1 MADYANESTENFVSE
16 KYFMETTLLKFPR
29 PDNLDPVQEMDD
41 FLVES
46 LKQKKKSKDISVD
59 NTFEKIEDKVT
70 NIMVLFSK
78 L

>member
-16 KYFMETTLLKFPR
+16 KYFMETILLKFPR

-46 LKQKKKSKDISVD
+46 LKQKKKSSVD

>member
-16 KYFMETTLLKFPR
+16 KYFMETILLKFPR
-29 PDNLDPVQEMDD
+29 PDNLDPVKEMDD
-41 FLVES
+41 FLVEW
-46 LKQKKKSKDISVD
+46 LKQKKKSSVD

>member
-16 KYFMETTLLKFPR
+16 KYLMETILLKFPR
-29 PDNLDPVQEMDD
+29 PDNLDPVKEMDD

>member
-16 KYFMETTLLKFPR
+16 KYFMETILLKFPR
-29 PDNLDPVQEMDD
+29 PDNLDPVKEMDD

-46 LKQKKKSKDISVD
+46 LKQKKKSSVD

>member
-1 MADYANESTENFVSE
+1 MADYAYESTENFVSE
-16 KYFMETTLLKFPR
+16 KYFMETILLKFPR
-29 PDNLDPVQEMDD
+29 PDNLDPVKEMDD
-41 FLVES
+41 FLVEW
-46 LKQKKKSKDISVD
+46 LKQKKKSSVD

>member
-16 KYFMETTLLKFPR
+16 KYFMERILLKFPK
-29 PDNLDPVQEMDD
+29 PDNLDPVKEMDD

>member
-1 MADYANESTENFVSE
+1 
-16 KYFMETTLLKFPR
+16 METILLKFPR
-29 PDNLDPVQEMDD
+29 PDNLDPVKEMDD

>member
-16 KYFMETTLLKFPR
+16 KYFMETILLKFPR

-46 LKQKKKSKDISVD
+46 LKKKKKSSVD